1 MVYYNKTKA
10 SEGIDL
16 NKSNRSK
23 ECINCYY
30 WYDLDNNY
38 TYQPEECDACHDTSM
53 IAYELEN
60 ISILNIKDVDYRRI
74 IWNIS
79 KSEAVNKMNYS
90 TLENQG
96 SL

>member
-53 IAYELEN
+53 MA
-60 ISILNIKDVDYRRI
+60 
-74 IWNIS
+74 
-79 KSEAVNKMNYS
+79 
-90 TLENQG
+90 
-96 SL
+96 

>member
-1 MVYYNKTKA
+1 M
-10 SEGIDL
+10 
-16 NKSNRSK
+16 
-23 ECINCYY
+23 NCYY
-30 WYDLDNNY
+30 WYVLDNNY
-38 TYQPEECDACHDTSM
+38 TYEPEEWYACHDTSM
-53 IAYELEN
+53 MAYELEN